1 MFTLDFSQSYYNGMT
16 ADILA
21 RLASNIVSK
30 GYWVRDTASV
40 LEIFQAQAEAEVVP
54 SSSLVQVRVS

>member
-1 MFTLDFSQSYYNGMT
+1 MT

-40 LEIFQAQAEAEVVP
+40 LEIFQAEAEAEVVP